1 MSDTIKDFR
10 VDETTMKEIEAAA
23 KKVFNDG
30 ATLGELKGITVNELD
45 AVYQM
50 GYGFYQ
56 TGRYDDADKVFRFL
70 VLFDHLEPKYWTA
83 LGAVQQMKKNFAG
96 AVASYGY
103 AAFLDLKNPKPPYYA
118 AECYLAMGDTE
129 NAASALAAIE
139 AYCPA
144 DTELGKEYRAKAA
157 ALQEKMIRKE

>member
-70 VLFDHLEPKYWTA
+70 VLFDHLEPKYWTG
-83 LGAVQQMKKNFAG
+83 LGAVQQVKKLYG
-96 AVASYGY
+96 DAVTSYGY
-103 AAFLDLKNPKPPYYA
+103 ASFLDLDNPKPQYFA
-118 AECYLAMGDTE
+118 AQCFLALGDKD
-129 NAASALAAIE
+129 NALSALAALE
-139 AYCPA
+139 AYSPKES
-144 DTELGKEYRAKAA
+144 ELGREYRAKAA
-157 ALQEKMIRKE
+157 ELKALIEKNN